1 MFTAVVGVPP
11 PGVLRNTAYLYF
23 QNIKYVFLALTD
35 EGKIGNHSESAV
47 KQTESSSHI
56 ARAFF
61 LTAYLNIF
69 QTCLMAS

>member
-11 PGVLRNTAYLYF
+11 PGVLRNTAYLCL
-23 QNIKYVFLALTD
+23 QNVKDVFLALTD
-35 EGKIGNHSESAV
+35 EGKTGNHCKFSV

-56 ARAFF
+56 ARGFF

-69 QTCLMAS
+69 QTCLMAF